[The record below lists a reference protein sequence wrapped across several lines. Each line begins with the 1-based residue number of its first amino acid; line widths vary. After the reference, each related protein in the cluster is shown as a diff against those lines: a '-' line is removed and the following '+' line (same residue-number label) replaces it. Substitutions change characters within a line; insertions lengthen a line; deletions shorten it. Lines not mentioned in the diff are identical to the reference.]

1 MAQREALPDS
11 IRTAHT
17 QKPFVRLD
25 DIGDAGIIVGIISGV
40 FFIGSFIA
48 IITLFEDPN
57 QPPIGVLVFIAGVP
71 SVGIW
76 VASYALLRRKYA
88 LPWSAIGL
96 TSDRWQQGLLW
107 ALALFPLA
115 LLACWLEDHG
125 WRWLLYQ
132 YSIPFMRSWQSPLE
146 LISLLRENYTIITHC
161 EVVITAIF
169 VVLSQ
174 GVFFWG
180 LGYNA
185 IERETSSVLSG
196 IINVALL
203 FLLAYLV
210 GFPFV
215 VPLPFVS
222 ACVITFAFTRT
233 RTLLTPLTMTIG
245 VFLFFQYVAQPTWYA
260 TNQFT
265 IHGSCICA
273 DDSTPLDNRI
283 VTYGGN
289 DYKNVTVVKWEGSWQ
304 KGETTTTSS
313 GVYTFQNLIP
323 RGYNYNIEIAVTSTH
338 YHQHGTGA
346 SSSLKKCT
354 YSHTEYISDV
364 GDTIETVERDFT
376 LKPDTVES
384 LPGDPN

>member
-1 MAQREALPDS
+1 MAQHKATPDS
-11 IRTAHT
+11 IRISHT
-17 QKPFVRLD
+17 QKPFVRLN
-25 DIGDAGIIVGIISGV
+25 DIGDAGIIVAIISGV

-57 QPPIGVLVFIAGVP
+57 HPPLGVLVFIAGVP
-71 SVGIW
+71 SIGIW

-96 TSDRWQQGLLW
+96 TFDNWQRGLLW
-107 ALALFPLA
+107 ALALLPLA
-115 LLACWLEDHG
+115 LFTCWLEDHG

-132 YSIPFMRSWQSPLE
+132 YPIPFLRSWQSPLE
-146 LISLLRENYTIITHC
+146 FIALLRENYTIITHC

-169 VVLSQ
+169 VVVSQ

-196 IINVALL
+196 VINVALA

-233 RTLLTPLTMTIG
+233 RTLLTPLTMVVG

-260 TNQFT
+260 ANQFT
-265 IHGSCICA
+265 IHGNCICA
-273 DDSTPLDNRI
+273 DDGISLDNGI
-283 VTYGGN
+283 VRHGGN
-289 DYKNVTVVKWEGSWQ
+289 DYKNVTVVKWDGGRQEG
-304 KGETTTTSS
+304 KTTTTPS
-313 GVYTFQNLIP
+313 GAYTFQNAPP
-323 RGYNYNIEIAVTSTH
+323 RGYNIEITVTSTH
-338 YHQHGTGA
+338 YHRHGTGTSA
-346 SSSLKKCT
+346 SLKKCT
-354 YSHTEYISDV
+354 YSHTEYLSDV
-364 GDTIETVERDFT
+364 GDAT
-376 LKPDTVES
+376 DTVEINFGKDQVDIRS
-384 LPGDPN
+384 KKFNKI

>member
-1 MAQREALPDS
+1 MAQHKAPPDS
-11 IRTAHT
+11 IRTSHI

-57 QPPIGVLVFIAGVP
+57 HPPLGVLVFIAGVP

-107 ALALFPLA
+107 ALVLFPLA
-115 LLACWLEDHG
+115 LFACWLEDHG

-161 EVVITAIF
+161 EVVITGIF
-169 VVLSQ
+169 VVVSQ

-185 IERETSSVLSG
+185 IERETSSILSG
-196 IINVALL
+196 VINVALL

-260 TNQFT
+260 ANQFT

-289 DYKNVTVVKWEGSWQ
+289 DYKNVTVVKWEGSWR

-323 RGYNYNIEIAVTSTH
+323 RGYTYNIELTVTSTH

-346 SSSLKKCT
+346 SPSLKKCT
-354 YSHTEYISDV
+354 YSHTESLSDV
-364 GDTIETVERDFT
+364 GDTIETVERNFA
-376 LKPDTVES
+376 LKPTKVEPP
-384 LPGDPN
+384 PGDPN